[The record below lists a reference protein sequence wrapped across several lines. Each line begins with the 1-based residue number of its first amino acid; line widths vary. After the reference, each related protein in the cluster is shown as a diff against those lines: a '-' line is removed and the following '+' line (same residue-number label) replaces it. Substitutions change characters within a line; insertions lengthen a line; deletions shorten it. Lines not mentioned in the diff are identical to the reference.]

1 MLHVLS
7 SVKYATHIELQ
18 YTAMHWLLAEEPQ
31 AETSILSI
39 EDILQSEGYTKS
51 LNKRVH
57 LREQAQLS
65 HQEIRKVVYIT
76 KTMFE
81 DS

>member
-1 MLHVLS
+1 
-7 SVKYATHIELQ
+7 
-18 YTAMHWLLAEEPQ
+18 MHWLLAEEPQ
-31 AETSILSI
+31 AETSIRSI
-39 EDILQSEGYTKS
+39 EDILKSEEYTKS

-76 KTMFE
+76 KKSLKVHDLTNCKVL
-81 DS
+81 